1 MIKIGRRGI
10 FKRDIKDVYFD
21 NEEYEITIF
30 LNHNVPLNDE
40 IIIYCDNAFQY
51 YWNVFKVRVKLLIL

>member
-30 LNHNVPLNDE
+30 LNHNVPLNNE